1 MQWTQTIDP
10 FDSILLSALVA
21 SIPVVFIFTALY
33 RKMKG
38 YLASVLTLALAT
50 VLAVVVYGMP
60 PGLALLSGLHGALYG
75 LLPISWIIISA
86 VYLFNLTVESG
97 QFDVIRNFMAS
108 ITPDRRLQA
117 LLIAFSFGAFLEGA
131 AGFGAPV
138 AISAA
143 MLVGLGFNPLYAAGL
158 CLIANTAP
166 VAFGGVGTPIIMA
179 GRISDVPEMA
189 ISQMVGRTLP
199 VLSVVVPFYLV
210 VIMSGVKRSMEV
222 LPAVLVSGVSF
233 AFFQWLTANYLG
245 PMLPDVLAGIMSVVC
260 LMVLLRF
267 WKPST
272 NWRFR
277 EEPEQIIDTQLRHS
291 TGAGL
296 RACAPFLLMTIIIL
310 AWGLA
315 PVKAALNAV
324 GYFSVAL
331 PGLTD
336 GILKPDGTFL
346 EVKPFEVNYLSTP
359 GTAILFAG
367 LISMPVIGLTYRN
380 GIRIFFKTLKQL
392 KYSIITI
399 AAVVGFAFVANNSG
413 MSITM
418 AVALAATGVLFPFF
432 SPMLGWLGVFLT
444 GSDTSSNALF
454 CKLQATA
461 AEAIDVDPVVTVS
474 ANASGGVTGKM
485 ISPQSIAVGVAAVG
499 LLGKESDLFRFTVK
513 HSFLMLLVIC
523 LLTVMQAYW
532 MPWIIPTYDRGA
544 SAAAVASIETGF
556 LCLLGLAAAVALVIF
571 SVWLLNRGESA
582 VDQKS

>member
-60 PGLALLSGLHGALYG
+60 AGLALLSGLHGALYG

-359 GTAILFAG
+359 GTAILFAA

-380 GIRIFFKTLKQL
+380 GIHIFFRTLKQL